1 MQVNGSELLIT
12 PASFAEAMAL
22 QKAIGRA
29 LKGNKL
35 DLPESVTADMK
46 PEMLTGIID
55 AVLGVACSDEVETCL
70 FECAK
75 RSVYGPAKEPVT
87 RDFFEKPEN
96 RAAYY
101 PIMIEIIKANCGP
114 FFKDL
119 GIQLSGLGLLAG
131 SLRK

>member
-1 MQVNGSELLIT
+1 MTINGSELKIT

-29 LKGNKL
+29 LKGTKL
-35 DLPESVTADMK
+35 ELPENATDEIK

-55 AVLGVACSDEVETCL
+55 AVLGVACSDEVESCL

-75 RSVYGPAKEPVT
+75 RCLVGTEKID

-96 RAAYY
+96 RQHYF
-101 PIMIEIIKANCGP
+101 PIMVEIIKTNIGP
-114 FFKDL
+114 FFKGL
-119 GIQLSGLGLLAG
+119 GIQLSGLGQAIAG
-131 SLRK
+131 LRK